1 MLITDVAAGS
11 PAAER
16 GLKPGDV
23 IVEVQQQEVN
33 TPADVVDR
41 VDRVRKT
48 DRKSVLM
55 LIQGQDG
62 PRWVPLSLTAEAK
75 REPG

>member
-1 MLITDVAAGS
+1 VITDVASGS
-11 PAAER
+11 AAADR

-23 IVEVQQQEVN
+23 IMEVQQQEVN

-41 VDRVRKT
+41 VARVRKT

-62 PRWVPLSLTAEAK
+62 PRWVPLSLVPDK
-75 REPG
+75 QKQPG